1 MDIPGMPGLE
11 SLDGYSIMCLELQH
25 SCRLF
30 VKTTVSYDVACAPA
44 RTNIRAFFKKFSLGD
59 NVILIRPGPDNGRTS
74 EAVLE
79 GRLGRGSPPPVKGGS
94 GMSPPR
100 KF

>member
-1 MDIPGMPGLE
+1 MVTDLPNLI
-11 SLDGYSIMCLELQH
+11 
-25 SCRLF
+25 F
-30 VKTTVSYDVACAPA
+30 KACATVN
-44 RTNIRAFFKKFSLGD
+44 TNIFFIWPKGNRAFFKKFSLGD